1 MFVLGLILN
10 GENGYLSLIGVKELN
25 ILLKLLFVDVWVLL
39 MLFFYRF
46 GAKDIIWQFA
56 FSVIARN
63 YCQNINN
70 NSSNP
75 SEIESLCWNR
85 RLLFWSYSD
94 FKAFVW
100 FFIFRLLFTSFYV
113 IYDQHR
119 AFIFVSIDGRIFS
132 QMQEEV
138 HAQWE
143 EWEMVDHCRGLA
155 DGSYQLHKLC
165 RLN

>member
-1 MFVLGLILN
+1 MFVLGVILN
-10 GENGYLSLIGVKELN
+10 GENGYLSLIGVNELN

-75 SEIESLCWNR
+75 SEILSLSAEIGVYCFGVIVILKHFCGFLFSVFYLPLLRHLWPASRVHFRFYR
-85 RLLFWSYSD
+85 RKNL
-94 FKAFVW
+94 
-100 FFIFRLLFTSFYV
+100 
-113 IYDQHR
+113 
-119 AFIFVSIDGRIFS
+119 

-143 EWEMVDHCRGLA
+143 EWEMVDHCRGLV

>member
-1 MFVLGLILN
+1 MFVLGVILMGKN
-10 GENGYLSLIGVKELN
+10 SYFSLIGVKELN

-75 SEIESLCWNR
+75 SEILSLSAEIGVYCFGVIVILKHLCGFLFSVFYLPLLRHLWPASRVHFRFYR
-85 RLLFWSYSD
+85 R
-94 FKAFVW
+94 KN
-100 FFIFRLLFTSFYV
+100 FFANARGGACAVRRMGDGGSMPG
-113 IYDQHR
+113 
-119 AFIFVSIDGRIFS
+119 VSRRELS
-132 QMQEEV
+132 A
-138 HAQWE
+138 AQI
-143 EWEMVDHCRGLA
+143 V
-155 DGSYQLHKLC
+155 
-165 RLN
+165 

>member
-1 MFVLGLILN
+1 
-10 GENGYLSLIGVKELN
+10 
-25 ILLKLLFVDVWVLL
+25 

-56 FSVIARN
+56 FIVIARN

-75 SEIESLCWNR
+75 SEILSLSAEIGVYC
-85 RLLFWSYSD
+85 FGV
-94 FKAFVW
+94 KAFVW

-119 AFIFVSIDGRIFS
+119 AFIFVSIDGRILS

-138 HAQWE
+138 HAQ
-143 EWEMVDHCRGLA
+143 
-155 DGSYQLHKLC
+155 
-165 RLN
+165 

>member
-1 MFVLGLILN
+1 MFVLGVILM

-25 ILLKLLFVDVWVLL
+25 ILLKLLFFDVWVLL

-75 SEIESLCWNR
+75 SEILSLSAEISVYCFGVIVI
-85 RLLFWSYSD
+85 LKHLYGFLFSVFYLP
-94 FKAFVW
+94 
-100 FFIFRLLFTSFYV
+100 RFTSSMTSIARSFSFLSTEKFENARGGACAV
-113 IYDQHR
+113 RRMGDGGSLPG
-119 AFIFVSIDGRIFS
+119 VSRRELS
-132 QMQEEV
+132 A
-138 HAQWE
+138 AQI
-143 EWEMVDHCRGLA
+143 V
-155 DGSYQLHKLC
+155 
-165 RLN
+165 

>member
-1 MFVLGLILN
+1 MTSMFVLAVILMGKN
-10 GENGYLSLIGVKELN
+10 SYFSLIGVKELN

-75 SEIESLCWNR
+75 SEILSLSAEIGVYCFGVIVI
-85 RLLFWSYSD
+85 LKHLCGFLFSVFYLP
-94 FKAFVW
+94 
-100 FFIFRLLFTSFYV
+100 RFTSSMT
-113 IYDQHR
+113 
-119 AFIFVSIDGRIFS
+119 SIARSFSFLSTEEFCRKCKRRCMRSEKNGRWWIT
-132 QMQEEV
+132 
-138 HAQWE
+138 A
-143 EWEMVDHCRGLA
+143 G
-155 DGSYQLHKLC
+155 G
-165 RLN
+165 

>member
-1 MFVLGLILN
+1 
-10 GENGYLSLIGVKELN
+10 
-25 ILLKLLFVDVWVLL
+25 

-56 FSVIARN
+56 FIVIARN

-75 SEIESLCWNR
+75 SEILSLSAEIGVYCFGVIVI
-85 RLLFWSYSD
+85 LKHLYG
-94 FKAFVW
+94 

-119 AFIFVSIDGRIFS
+119 AFIFVSIDGRISS

-138 HAQWE
+138 HAQ
-143 EWEMVDHCRGLA
+143 
-155 DGSYQLHKLC
+155 
-165 RLN
+165 

>member
-1 MFVLGLILN
+1 
-10 GENGYLSLIGVKELN
+10 
-25 ILLKLLFVDVWVLL
+25 

-56 FSVIARN
+56 FIVIARN

-75 SEIESLCWNR
+75 SEILSLSAEIGVYCFGVIVI
-85 RLLFWSYSD
+85 LKHLCG
-94 FKAFVW
+94 

-119 AFIFVSIDGRIFS
+119 AFIFVSIDGRISS
-132 QMQEEV
+132 QMQGGACAVRRMGDGRSLPGVSRQELSA
-138 HAQWE
+138 AQI
-143 EWEMVDHCRGLA
+143 V
-155 DGSYQLHKLC
+155 
-165 RLN
+165 